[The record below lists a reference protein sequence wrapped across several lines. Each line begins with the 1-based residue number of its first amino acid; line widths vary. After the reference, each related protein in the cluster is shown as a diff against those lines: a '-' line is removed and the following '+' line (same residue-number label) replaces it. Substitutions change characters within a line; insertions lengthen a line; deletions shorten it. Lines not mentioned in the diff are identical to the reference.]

1 MGILEI
7 VFNSRKFDLNDDV
20 LMGFDNYFDKKSKDY
35 NSFCLD
41 EEDINPLQNF
51 VAQIKSADSDSV
63 IYVSTYGYEITNS
76 NAEEPIWERKWLTIE
91 EAAAYSGI
99 GRTKLRELSNQAG
112 CPFAIW
118 IGNKIHIV
126 RERLDKYIDKQFRI

>member
-1 MGILEI
+1 M
-7 VFNSRKFDLNDDV
+7 
-20 LMGFDNYFDKKSKDY
+20 
-35 NSFCLD
+35 
-41 EEDINPLQNF
+41 
-51 VAQIKSADSDSV
+51 
-63 IYVSTYGYEITNS
+63 
-76 NAEEPIWERKWLTIE
+76 
-91 EAAAYSGI
+91 

>member
-1 MGILEI
+1 MADTEKIIRKKYDVPIWHKSNLTIDEAVEYSGIGRERPYQEKLI
-7 VFNSRKFDLNDDV
+7 
-20 LMGFDNYFDKKSKDY
+20 
-35 NSFCLD
+35 
-41 EEDINPLQNF
+41 
-51 VAQIKSADSDSV
+51 
-63 IYVSTYGYEITNS
+63 S

>member
-1 MGILEI
+1 MLLPTDIHQ
-7 VFNSRKFDLNDDV
+7 RKKRGEAMTENKIIIPIW
-20 LMGFDNYFDKKSKDY
+20 KKS
-35 NSFCLD
+35 N
-41 EEDINPLQNF
+41 
-51 VAQIKSADSDSV
+51 
-63 IYVSTYGYEITNS
+63 
-76 NAEEPIWERKWLTIE
+76 LTVE

>member
-1 MGILEI
+1 MQSEKTDVISVMEMVGIMLLPTGI
-7 VFNSRKFDLNDDV
+7 HPRKKRGEAMTENKIIIPIW
-20 LMGFDNYFDKKSKDY
+20 KKS
-35 NSFCLD
+35 N
-41 EEDINPLQNF
+41 
-51 VAQIKSADSDSV
+51 
-63 IYVSTYGYEITNS
+63 
-76 NAEEPIWERKWLTIE
+76 LTVE
-91 EAAAYSGI
+91 EAAVYSGI

>member
-1 MGILEI
+1 MKSPVRRIHKVKTGTNIKETYSDEALELMRD
-7 VFNSRKFDLNDDV
+7 NCTELRDLAMIDMLASTGMRVGEMV
-20 LMGFDNYFDKKSKDY
+20 L
-35 NSFCLD
+35 L
-41 EEDINPLQNF
+41 
-51 VAQIKSADSDSV
+51 
-63 IYVSTYGYEITNS
+63 

>member
-1 MGILEI
+1 MNILK
-7 VFNSRKFDLNDDV
+7 NLLSLNDDERLLAEV
-20 LMGFDNYFDKKSKDY
+20 R
-35 NSFCLD
+35 
-41 EEDINPLQNF
+41 
-51 VAQIKSADSDSV
+51 
-63 IYVSTYGYEITNS
+63 TYQEKLIS
-76 NAEEPIWERKWLTIE
+76 NDEEPIWERKWLTIE

>member
-1 MGILEI
+1 MKEVSILE
-7 VFNSRKFDLNDDV
+7 K
-20 LMGFDNYFDKKSKDY
+20 
-35 NSFCLD
+35 
-41 EEDINPLQNF
+41 
-51 VAQIKSADSDSV
+51 
-63 IYVSTYGYEITNS
+63 TN
-76 NAEEPIWERKWLTIE
+76 LTLE

-126 RERLDKYIDKQFRI
+126 RERLDKYTDKQFEI

>member
-1 MGILEI
+1 MKQFIVTKRILLVSIFFMFVLLGCENAEYI
-7 VFNSRKFDLNDDV
+7 NENSNSLN
-20 LMGFDNYFDKKSKDY
+20 
-35 NSFCLD
+35 
-41 EEDINPLQNF
+41 P
-51 VAQIKSADSDSV
+51 
-63 IYVSTYGYEITNS
+63 VSYTHLIS

-126 RERLDKYIDKQFRI
+126 RKRLDKYIDKQFRI